1 VKSNESDSKCSG
13 EASQCGDVA
22 LDAEAGHRDQENEK
36 RESGI
41 DSGEKPGVGGVVA
54 LTPGNGEW
62 GSSLEDED
70 DGDENQCREEQGGE
84 FVFLFMAWPLRWGEC
99 RFFGQDRSGGR
110 RFGGVKGVD
119 RRRFAGLVWVLW
131 SGDKVFD
138 ANLDGKLK
146 CFPV

>member
-1 VKSNESDSKCSG
+1 
-13 EASQCGDVA
+13 VA

-36 RESGI
+36 RESREG
-41 DSGEKPGVGGVVA
+41 SGEKPGVGGVVA

-70 DGDENQCREEQGGE
+70 DYDENQCREEQGGE
-84 FVFLFMAWPLRWGEC
+84 FVFLFTAGQWRCGEC
-99 RFFGQDRSGGR
+99 RFFGQNRSGGR
-110 RFGGVKGVD
+110 RFAGVEDMD